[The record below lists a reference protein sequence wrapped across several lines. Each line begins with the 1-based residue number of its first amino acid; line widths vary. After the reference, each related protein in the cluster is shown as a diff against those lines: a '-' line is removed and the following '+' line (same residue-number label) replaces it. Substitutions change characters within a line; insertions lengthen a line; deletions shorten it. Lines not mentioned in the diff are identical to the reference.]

1 MSREAVPIVLA
12 VLTVLLLAAGG
23 SLVTEHLRHPGAAP
37 AARALPAVQAGQK
50 RVTLEVSGMTCA
62 NCASRVTR
70 ALDATRGVVA
80 CDLDVPARRATVVC
94 EQQLADTSL
103 VGAVARA
110 GGDYRARVVHQ
121 P

>member
-1 MSREAVPIVLA
+1 MSREAVHIALA

-23 SLVTEHLRHPGAAP
+23 SLLAEHLRHPLASP
-37 AARALPAVQAGQK
+37 AARVLPAAQAGQR
-50 RVTLEVSGMTCA
+50 RVTLEVSGMFCA

-80 CDLDVPARRATVVC
+80 CNLDVQARRATVVC
-94 EQQLADTSL
+94 DRQLADTSL

-110 GGDYRARVVHQ
+110 GGGFRAQVVH
-121 P
+121 

>member
-1 MSREAVPIVLA
+1 MSREAVPIALA

-23 SLVTEHLRHPGAAP
+23 SLVTEHLRHPASAP
-37 AARALPAVQAGQK
+37 ATRALPAVQAGQK
-50 RVTLEVSGMTCA
+50 RVTLEVSGMFCA

-80 CDLDVPARRATVVC
+80 CDLDVQARRATVVC
-94 EQQLADTSL
+94 ERQLADTSL

-110 GGDYRARVVHQ
+110 GAEYRAQVVH
-121 P
+121 

>member
-1 MSREAVPIVLA
+1 MSREAVPIALA
-12 VLTVLLLAAGG
+12 VATVLLLAAGG
-23 SLVTEHLRHPGAAP
+23 SVVTEHLRHPGAAP

-62 NCASRVTR
+62 NCASRVTH

-80 CDLDVPARRATVVC
+80 CDLDVQTRRATVVC
-94 EQQLADTSL
+94 DLHLADTSL

-110 GGDYRARVVHQ
+110 GGEYRAQVVH
-121 P
+121 